1 MAEGESATSGAPA
14 PENAAASS
22 SPAPNYKINHIMT
35 GHSGSVSSLKFSP
48 HGTLLASA
56 GTDCAV
62 RLWDPYEGKEKASA
76 MSDNHAHGLN
86 DLAWAPDGKCIATAS
101 DNKNVVVWD
110 VEAQTPVTRLTG
122 HKNYVFCVNFS
133 PCGSRIISGDYEGGI
148 RIWDLRMAS
157 SLREI
162 PRGNGHR
169 EPVTAVQF
177 NPKEDTAAMFV
188 SGSLDG
194 SYRIWDDKYMVSRTI
209 YSEKNTKSPI
219 GHVRF
224 SPNGKYILVS
234 SLDSTIRLSDYVAEK
249 SPKHYR
255 GHKLER
261 VCSAATFSVTHGKNQ
276 YVVSGSEDGK
286 VHLWHVSDKT
296 VKVALEGH
304 TEPVVAVDCHPTSC
318 LIASGAFGPD
328 KSIRIWEDRTPV
340 TT

>member
-1 MAEGESATSGAPA
+1 MKA
-14 PENAAASS
+14 
-22 SPAPNYKINHIMT
+22 K
-35 GHSGSVSSLKFSP
+35 K
-48 HGTLLASA
+48 
-56 GTDCAV
+56 
-62 RLWDPYEGKEKASA
+62 KASA
-76 MSDNHAHGLN
+76 MSDNHVHGLN
-86 DLAWAPDGKCIATAS
+86 DLAWAPDSKCIATAS

-110 VEAQTPVTRLTG
+110 VEAQTPITKLTG
-122 HKNYVFCVNFS
+122 HKNFVFCVNFS

-177 NPKEDTAAMFV
+177 NPKEDTSALFV

-194 SYRIWDDKYMVSRTI
+194 SYRIWDDKYMVSKTI

-296 VKVALEGH
+296 IKVALEGH
-304 TEPVVAVDCHPTSC
+304 TEPVIAVDCHPTSC

-328 KSIRIWEDRTPV
+328 KSIRIWEDRTAV
-340 TT
+340 VA